1 MTESGDEHRSLFPPD
16 LPRGGAQSRASQ
28 LFAAAGIESAALDA
42 RLLLCAALGI
52 DHAVLVR
59 DPGLP
64 LGAGAERLPGFV
76 SRRLRHEPVSRILG
90 HREFWGLA
98 FKITPAVLDP
108 RADTEILVETV
119 LAAFA
124 ARRHEPLRLLDLGT
138 GSGAIL
144 AALLTELPSAFGVG
158 LDRSFAACRIAR
170 ENLASLGLAARG
182 HVVQGSWAGT
192 LRGPFDIIVSN
203 PPYIPAGDLE
213 LLARDVRDYD
223 PRAALDGG
231 RDGLEPYRLIIPSLP
246 PLLAPGGF
254 VAFEI
259 GATQGEPVS
268 ALLRASGLGAPNI
281 KTDLAGHDR
290 VVFAAN
296 SKHPEGQTPER
307 APLDSRIG

>member
-1 MTESGDEHRSLFPPD
+1 MTDPGAGHRLLFPPD
-16 LPRGGAQSRASQ
+16 LPRSGAQRRLHD
-28 LFAAAGIESAALDA
+28 LFAAARIESAALDA

-52 DHAVLVR
+52 DHAALVR

-64 LGAGAERLPGFV
+64 LGPGAERLAGFV
-76 SRRLRHEPVSRILG
+76 ARRLRHEPVSRILG
-90 HREFWGLA
+90 QREFWGLP
-98 FKITPAVLDP
+98 FKISPAVLDP
-108 RADTEILVETV
+108 RADTEILVEAV

-124 ARRHEPLRLLDLGT
+124 ARRREPLRVLDLGT

-144 AALLTELPSAFGVG
+144 AALLTELPSASGVG
-158 LDRSFAACRIAR
+158 LDNSFAACRIAR
-170 ENLASLGLAARG
+170 ENFERLGLAGRG
-182 HVVQGSWAGT
+182 HVVQGSWAGA

-203 PPYIPAGDLE
+203 PPYISAEDLE

-223 PRAALDGG
+223 PTAALDGG
-231 RDGLEPYRLIIPSLP
+231 HDGLEPYRLIIPSLP

-268 ALLRASGLGAPNI
+268 ALLWAAGLGAPGV

-296 SKHPEGQTPER
+296 SKHPEDHSRECGAR
-307 APLDSRIG
+307 DSRIG